1 MPEQGEDFVLISLTY
16 QLLLFPAGASSVPS
30 PRACSANTAHSQLW
44 AGQESCCCCL
54 TGAQIQQNAPSL
66 LCSSCPQAQNT
77 LFSHFL
83 AMKHFVGFVLG
94 FLAVVLVCLVG
105 LPQSRSQSEAGGQ
118 DNTPGPFHFTL
129 VSSPSCHCHHRRPQG
144 GGLGMSCSLSRALGT
159 HSRCCRQG
167 EPSPHSPA
175 DLLPKPPSGK
185 APSSPTHPCAL
196 QFPLPGARIVF
207 IKGSILL
214 QSQLF
219 IIVKIKT
226 LSCTFCIKTNKI
238 PEDSHLASNLNL
250 CSLALCT
257 AWLYELKNV
266 SESWQKNISTFRLL

>member
-1 MPEQGEDFVLISLTY
+1 M
-16 QLLLFPAGASSVPS
+16 PS
-30 PRACSANTAHSQLW
+30 PRACTANTAHSQLW

-66 LCSSCPQAQNT
+66 LCSSCPQAQTT

-83 AMKHFVGFVLG
+83 AMKHFVGCVLG
-94 FLAVVLVCLVG
+94 FLAVILVCLVG
-105 LPQSRSQSEAGGQ
+105 LLQSRSQSEAGGQ
-118 DNTPGPFHFTL
+118 ENTPGPFHFTL

-185 APSSPTHPCAL
+185 APFSPTHPCAL

-238 PEDSHLASNLNL
+238 PEIPIWPAIQICAPWLS
-250 CSLALCT
+250 ALLGYMNWKKKLMNPNKKYFYFQDIVT
-257 AWLYELKNV
+257 PDFFVQLTPTFMEY
-266 SESWQKNISTFRLL
+266 ST